1 MNDYLGWRMK
11 KSEGLADVDY
21 SLMSFTGEVFNS
33 MKLALE
39 HMESNEA
46 YNEEDIRNVKVL
58 YENENKQNRQ
68 QKYDWIDGDDT
79 VPEGWKT
86 RVVDGKMRKKFFL
99 APDGSSFSCRRSGR
113 YCLMNC

>member
-1 MNDYLGWRMK
+1 MK